1 MHVMHLSNHV
11 AMICVVTN
19 KITPGWI
26 LGCGEYSWF
35 WVNIWE
41 NFLTVFSVCPETQ
54 GYLHIL

>member
-11 AMICVVTN
+11 AMILRSY
-19 KITPGWI
+19 TPGWI